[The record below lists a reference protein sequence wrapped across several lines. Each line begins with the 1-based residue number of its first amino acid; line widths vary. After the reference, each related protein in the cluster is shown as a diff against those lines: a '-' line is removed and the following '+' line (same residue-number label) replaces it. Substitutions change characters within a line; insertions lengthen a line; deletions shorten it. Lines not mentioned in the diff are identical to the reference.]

1 MRSFPSSPSR
11 WFAVA
16 AAVTLGGAAVAQAPS
31 RRSALDRAAQ
41 QSTDPRQ
48 NQGALPVQAQAPTGQ
63 GIVSGPFN
71 LLQISTDLMTAI
83 GTSTEPDPIVQQLQ
97 GGHHDPRKR
106 GFTLQQAEVQITGA
120 IDPYFRGQFVM
131 VTSLDTEGE
140 SIFEIEEAW
149 LTTQQLPASL
159 LLRAGVYLTDFGRV
173 NTVHPHQ
180 WDFMDQPVMHTRL
193 FGEDGMRGPGARLAW
208 LAPTETYFEAIL
220 GAQNANGETMHSFLS
235 SEESY
240 EERPLGG
247 RAYVEDAQQVRTLG
261 DVVWSGRLASAV
273 DFDDSHTLGAGIS
286 GLFGPNATGFGADT
300 VIYGADLMFR
310 WRPIDNRRGYPFF
323 KVQGEILGRSFL
335 AAEQTDV
342 SDPLVPATVQQ
353 QTLDDYGGYLYAAW
367 GFDVG
372 WAVALRGEYA
382 TGSGGSYSGSG
393 AFDRA
398 QDPFRADRTRWS
410 PMLSWQ
416 TSEYSR
422 VRLQYNLDRSDHLE
436 QTAHSVWLN
445 FEILIGPHLPH
456 SY

>member
-1 MRSFPSSPSR
+1 MQLP
-11 WFAVA
+11 A
-16 AAVTLGGAAVAQAPS
+16 
-31 RRSALDRAAQ
+31 
-41 QSTDPRQ
+41 DPRQ
-48 NQGALPVQAQAPTGQ
+48 NQGALPVQAQAPTAQ

-71 LLQISTDLMTAI
+71 LLQISTDLMTAV
-83 GTSTEPDPIVQQLQ
+83 GTSTEPDRVVQQLQ

-131 VTSLDTEGE
+131 VTSLDAETGE

-149 LTTQQLPASL
+149 LTTQQLPANL

-173 NTVHPHQ
+173 NSVHPHQ

-193 FGEDGMRGPGARLAW
+193 FGEDGMRAPGARLAW
-208 LAPTETYFEAIL
+208 LLPTATYCEAIL

-235 SEESY
+235 SDESY
-240 EERPLGG
+240 AERPLGG
-247 RAYVEDAQQVRTLG
+247 RAFADDGQQVRTLG
-261 DVVWSGRLASAV
+261 DVVWNARLASAV
-273 DFDDSHTLGAGIS
+273 DFDDSHTLGGGIS
-286 GLFGPNATGFGADT
+286 GLFGPNATGLGADT

-310 WRPIDNRRGYPFF
+310 WRPVDNRRGYPFF
-323 KVQGEILGRSFL
+323 KVQGEVLGRSFL

-342 SDPLVPATVQQ
+342 TDPDNPLTVQR

-382 TGSGGSYSGSG
+382 TGRGGSYVGNG

-398 QDPFRADRTRWS
+398 QDPFRADRIRWS

-422 VRLQYNLDRSDHLE
+422 VRLQYNLDRSDDLDR
-436 QTAHSVWLN
+436 TAHSVWLN